1 MGRGYPGAGSS
12 GYQGLGA
19 LGAGTSG
26 LDHGVEKKCS
36 KEHIYI
42 DLGILKSILSG
53 DECDNDRQG
62 TLVLEKGFG
71 RVSGVVGPGTCGIS
85 AGFGVV

>member
-1 MGRGYPGAGSS
+1 VQKNTFLY
-12 GYQGLGA
+12 L
-19 LGAGTSG
+19 T
-26 LDHGVEKKCS
+26 
-36 KEHIYI
+36 
-42 DLGILKSILSG
+42 LGILKRILGG

-71 RVSGVVGPGTCGIS
+71 RVSGVDGSGACGIS